1 MIVQQMNV
9 TTKEKAEPT
18 IEVVHIELKTGQ
30 ATFDSCRADGNL
42 SLDDVGGVTVAL
54 QDITAAFVSE
64 GIYKIQVMRGHIY
77 NVTCGSWR
85 MIIDSRGLVRC
96 DEAMGDFV
104 TPLEICP
111 CRACMGAF

>member
-1 MIVQQMNV
+1 MIPTMNV
-9 TTKEKAEPT
+9 TTNQI

-64 GIYKIQVMRGHIY
+64 GIYKIQVMRGAYLQRHLWLLANDY
-77 NVTCGSWR
+77 
-85 MIIDSRGLVRC
+85 
-96 DEAMGDFV
+96 
-104 TPLEICP
+104 
-111 CRACMGAF
+111 

>member
-1 MIVQQMNV
+1 MIADMNV
-9 TTKEKAEPT
+9 TTNQNT
-18 IEVVHIELKTGQ
+18 DQIIEVVHIELKTGQ

-42 SLDDVGGVTVAL
+42 CLDDVGGVTVAL

-111 CRACMGAF
+111 CRPCMGAF